1 VLGDIASLLQE
12 ILYYF
17 IHYLPGYVGLVL
29 VPAVI
34 RVLIERALGI
44 KIEPVS
50 SIHDYEAGFRSVV
63 LHVLYYPFF
72 EEVFFRGIPLLLFG
86 MPGLVVGS
94 IVWALLH
101 PVSQL
106 QLVRNN
112 PVSKK
117 ILFTITTS
125 FYYLCCAVFYS
136 MVWLG
141 SGVVAFLYHSMHNG
155 LVVLTEYLR
164 EIPPPW
170 YKPRYITPQPVLPRI
185 RTSKASPV
193 ARSTSP
199 AGSEEA
205 PLTFIFVKPKSS
217 LKSLREEEEGLEFLF
232 IKRKR

>member
-1 VLGDIASLLQE
+1 MLQD

-17 IHYLPGYVGLVL
+17 IRYFPGYVGLVL

-34 RVLIERALGI
+34 RVLAERALGI
-44 KIEPVS
+44 RIELVS
-50 SIHDYEAGFRSVV
+50 SIHDYESRFKSFV

-72 EEVFFRGIPLLLFG
+72 EEVFFRGVPLMLFG
-86 MPGLVVGS
+86 FPGLIAGS

-106 QLVRNN
+106 QLVRSN

-125 FYYLCCAVFYS
+125 FYYACCAVFYS

-155 LVVLTEYLR
+155 LIVLTEYLR

-170 YKPRYITPQPVLPRI
+170 FKPRYITPQPLLPRI
-185 RTSKASPV
+185 RPSKASPT
-193 ARSTSP
+193 TSS
-199 AGSEEA
+199 ASSEEK
-205 PLTFIFVKPKSS
+205 PLTFIFVKPKTS
-217 LKSLREEEEGLEFLF
+217 LKSLREEEDLSEFLF
-232 IKRKR
+232 VKSKR